1 MDRANTFD
9 IYVMDLSAKW
19 NKKQHEDA
27 NQKED
32 GGVIKSGNP
41 VKSKLSQEQMAD
53 LIKRAKDA
61 A

>member
-19 NKKQHEDA
+19 NKKQTEDA

-32 GGVIKSGNP
+32 GVIKSGNP